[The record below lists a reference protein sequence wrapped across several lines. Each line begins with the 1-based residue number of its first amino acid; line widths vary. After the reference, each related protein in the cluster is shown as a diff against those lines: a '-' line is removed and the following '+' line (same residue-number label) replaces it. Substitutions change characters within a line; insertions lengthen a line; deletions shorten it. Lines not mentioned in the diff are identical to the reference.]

1 MRLLSATIC
10 LILIV
15 SEYGILRGE
24 EMKPIAVGD
33 WSEWNDGLRGR
44 LLLSEGRICSP
55 DGKTRETL
63 VYVEL
68 ENRIDSGRIFDVYFD
83 ANNLKCELRDA
94 DREAVPDR
102 QIPISRIRQGKPAKC
117 WVTLPDGSRLRL
129 RVNPCCNGRPK
140 DVGLL
145 IPLGDT
151 AWLISAGD
159 TDDYFLSG
167 ALTIRPPKDH
177 GRVDAWQGTLKLPK
191 TKITLG
197 KP

>member
-1 MRLLSATIC
+1 MRLVPATIC

-15 SEYGILRGE
+15 SEYGILRGQ
-24 EMKPIAVGD
+24 EMKPIAIGD

-44 LLLSEGRICSP
+44 MLLSEGRICSP

-63 VYVEL
+63 VFVEL
-68 ENRIDSGRIFDVYFD
+68 ENELGSDRLVDVYFAPD
-83 ANNLKCELRDA
+83 RFKCELRDA
-94 DREAVPDR
+94 DGEPVPEH
-102 QIPISRIRQGKPAKC
+102 QISDNRRGQPGQC
-117 WVTLPDGSRLRL
+117 WVTLPDGSALRL
-129 RVNPCCNGRPK
+129 RVNPYCCGRAK

-145 IPLGDT
+145 IPLCHT

-159 TDDYFLSG
+159 SDDYFLSG
-167 ALTIRPPKDH
+167 ALTITPPKDH

>member
-1 MRLLSATIC
+1 MRYLFLAPLVALVLT
-10 LILIV
+10 V
-15 SEYGILRGE
+15 PAAAAGNK
-24 EMKPIAVGD
+24 KPIAVGE
-33 WSEWNDGLRGR
+33 WSEWSNGLRGR

-55 DGKTRETL
+55 DGTTRETL

-68 ENRIDSGRIFDVYFD
+68 ENRIDSGRLFDVYFD
-83 ANNLKCELRDA
+83 PNNLKCELRDA
-94 DREAVPDR
+94 DHKAVPAH
-102 QIPISRIRQGKPAKC
+102 QIPIFRKRKPANC
-117 WVTLPDGSRLRL
+117 WVTLPDDSRLRL

-159 TDDYFLSG
+159 TGNYFLSG
-167 ALTIRPPKDH
+167 TFTVSPPKDH
-177 GRVDAWQGTLKLPK
+177 GRADAWQGTLKLPK
-191 TKITLG
+191 TKLTLR